1 LVKEMGSR
9 CKVISKSL
17 PIGIFDS
24 GVGGL
29 TVLRALREVLVD
41 EPMLYLGDTA
51 RLPYGTK
58 SADTVCHY
66 ALNACGILVEQ
77 GIKCLVVA
85 CNTATAMALEAIQAQ
100 FPMLPVMGVIQPG
113 ATACLTVP
121 SAGPVVVLATEST
134 VKGQAYQKI
143 LKTLAPQREV
153 IEWPCQ
159 LLVALVEEGWCEG
172 ALVEAI
178 LQKIIAPLIDQLN
191 GQRPACFLLGC
202 THFPVLKTALQ
213 KVLGEST
220 MIVDPANTVAKN
232 VFELL
237 SERDLLV
244 GKTRSNKLTRFL
256 ATDGIERFSRVA
268 KIFLGEQI
276 PVDAVE
282 LVSFP
287 VQFSYP
293 VLERKAIP

>member
-1 LVKEMGSR
+1 MSNLDFKNF
-9 CKVISKSL
+9 

-29 TVLRALREVLVD
+29 TILRALREMLPD

-66 ALNACGILVEQ
+66 ALNACRILVEQ
-77 GIKCLVVA
+77 GIKCLVIA
-85 CNTATAMALEAIQAQ
+85 CNTATAVALEAIQAQ

-113 ATACLTVP
+113 ASASLTI
-121 SAGPVVVLATEST
+121 SSSGPVVVLATEGT

-143 LKTLAPQREV
+143 LKILAPEREV

-159 LLVALVEEGWCEG
+159 LLVALAEEGWCEG
-172 ALVEAI
+172 VLVESI
-178 LQKIIAPLIDQLN
+178 LQKILAPLMEKLS
-191 GQRPACFLLGC
+191 GLRPACFLLGC

-213 KVLGEST
+213 NVLGES
-220 MIVDPANTVAKN
+220 MVVIDPANAVAKN

-237 SERDLLV
+237 SERNLLIENM
-244 GKTRSNKLTRFL
+244 GSNKPIRFL
-256 ATDGIERFSRVA
+256 ATDGVERFSKVA
-268 KIFLGEQI
+268 KIFLGEQV
-276 PVDAVE
+276 PVDTVE

-287 VQFSYP
+287 FQFSHH
-293 VLERKAIP
+293 VLKAVDF